1 LAPDLAPR
9 ARSMDCSLSAL
20 LRGCL
25 KERTS
30 NRVALL
36 IESFPRPHHPI
47 VEFAQLLY
55 LLRRANAKATFVVDW
70 QEIRERGLS
79 SSVAEMMK
87 LLRHNEHEVAIKFK
101 PNLCNE
107 TNLNQHAVE
116 ALHFLQRVYG
126 VTVVSAKVGRSLAVN
141 YKAFESLGVTIVDH
155 TPSQVVLQDTED
167 VLVDL
172 AMALHTMGERRCV
185 CVREM
190 AR

>member
-1 LAPDLAPR
+1 
-9 ARSMDCSLSAL
+9 MDCSLSAL

-25 KERTS
+25 KERAPG
-30 NRVALL
+30 RVALL
-36 IESFPRPHHPI
+36 IEGFPRPHHPI

-55 LLRRANAKATFVVDW
+55 LLRCAGAKATFVVDW

-101 PNLCNE
+101 PGLCGG
-107 TNLNQHAVE
+107 TRLNQHAVE

-126 VTVVSAKVGRSLAVN
+126 ITVVSAKVGRPLMADH
-141 YKAFESLGVTIVDH
+141 KALESLGITVVDH
-155 TPSQVVLQDTED
+155 APSQVVVEDTED

-172 AMALHTMGERRCV
+172 AMALHTTRERQCV

-190 AR
+190 ST

>member
-1 LAPDLAPR
+1 
-9 ARSMDCSLSAL
+9 MDCTLSAL

-25 KERTS
+25 KERVLRAPR
-30 NRVALL
+30 RVALL
-36 IESFPRPHHPI
+36 IEGFPRPHHPI

-55 LLRRANAKATFVVDW
+55 MLRRAGAKATFVVDW

-101 PNLCNE
+101 PDLCGGAK
-107 TNLNQHAVE
+107 LNQHAVE

-126 VTVVSAKVGRSLAVN
+126 ITVVSAKVGRPLTADH
-141 YKAFESLGVTIVDH
+141 KAFESLGITVIDH
-155 TPSQVVLQDTED
+155 TPSQIVVQDTED

-172 AMALHTMGERRCV
+172 AIVLRAVRERQCV
-185 CVREM
+185 CVNEI
-190 AR
+190 AS